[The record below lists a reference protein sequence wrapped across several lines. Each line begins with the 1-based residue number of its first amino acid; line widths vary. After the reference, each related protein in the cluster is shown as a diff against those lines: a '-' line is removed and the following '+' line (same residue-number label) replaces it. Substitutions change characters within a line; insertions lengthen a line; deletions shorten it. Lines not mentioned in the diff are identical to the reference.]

1 MTGTLRRRKR
11 SFLWSTPR
19 QPRGL
24 PLRDARERDSL
35 CGFVSLQL
43 AAPVAVVVLHE
54 IGSAI
59 PADVAVPVM
68 LLLRLSQIIL
78 GRSLELR

>member
-1 MTGTLRRRKR
+1 MSGAKG
-11 SFLWSTPR
+11 W
-19 QPRGL
+19 G
-24 PLRDARERDSL
+24 A
-35 CGFVSLQL
+35 LQL
-43 AAPVAVVVLHE
+43 AAPVAVIVLHE
-54 IGSAI
+54 VGPAI